1 MRWEFTRGL
10 PVRRVPGMAK
20 DAVFANPHDL
30 DAWMQRSGNGA
41 PQAHESET
49 ATTEMAS
56 PVVADAQTTAPAAAW
71 WRSRRALLAVMA
83 LMVTAALLAVVAFK
97 QRAAVAG
104 GDGGRGAATA
114 TEPQTVE
121 PTAHGAA
128 SAAVPG
134 PPYPI
139 VLALTVPGRAT
150 SKLGLALGK
159 CGSQESESGNRVEF
173 CVSAVGGR
181 LAVTVTLLPKGA
193 AMASPAQ
200 PRSTTYGLE
209 PNARISVY
217 EPVRVDIEWVSVDSV
232 PPDAKAPDQP

>member
-20 DAVFANPHDL
+20 DAVFANRHDL
-30 DAWMQRSGNGA
+30 DAWMQRSGNGTPHA
-41 PQAHESET
+41 PESET
-49 ATTEMAS
+49 AATEMAS

-71 WRSRRALLAVMA
+71 RRSRRVLLAVMA
-83 LMVTAALLAVVAFK
+83 LVVTAGLLAVIAFT

-121 PTAHGAA
+121 PAAHGAA

-134 PPYPI
+134 PPYPV
-139 VLALTVPGRAT
+139 VLALAFPGRAT
-150 SKLGLALGK
+150 SKLGVALGK
-159 CGSQESESGNRVEF
+159 CGSQESESGNRIEF
-173 CVSAVGGR
+173 CVSAVGER
-181 LAVTVTLLPKGA
+181 LAVTVTLLPQGA

-200 PRSTTYGLE
+200 PSSATYGLE

-217 EPVRVDIEWVSVDSV
+217 EPVRVDIEWLAESA
-232 PPDAKAPDQP
+232 PPQRTPPAGR

>member
-1 MRWEFTRGL
+1 MRWESIRGL
-10 PVRRVPGMAK
+10 PVRRVPGAAR
-20 DAVFANPHDL
+20 DAVFADRQEL
-30 DAWMQRSGNGA
+30 DAWLRRTGHGTPGA
-41 PQAHESET
+41 DGPET
-49 ATTEMAS
+49 PTTELAS
-56 PVVADAQTTAPAAAW
+56 PEVADAQTTAVEAAW
-71 WRSRRALLAVMA
+71 WSPRRVLLAVTA
-83 LMVTAALLAVVAFK
+83 LVVTAGLLVVIAFTQWVAVT
-97 QRAAVAG
+97 G
-104 GDGGRGAATA
+104 GDGGSGAATA
-114 TEPQTVE
+114 AEPQTVE

-134 PPYPI
+134 PTVPI

-217 EPVRVDIEWVSVDSV
+217 EPVRVDIEWLAGSA
-232 PPDAKAPDQP
+232 PPQGTPPSRR